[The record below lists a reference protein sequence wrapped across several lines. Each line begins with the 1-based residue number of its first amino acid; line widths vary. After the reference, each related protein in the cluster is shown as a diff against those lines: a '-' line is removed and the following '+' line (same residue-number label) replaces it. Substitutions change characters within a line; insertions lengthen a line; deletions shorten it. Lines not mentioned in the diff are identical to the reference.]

1 MNVLRAV
8 AVGLLVTCSSPA
20 TGQVVTATRVAVL
33 PFRPTAICSAPGVQH
48 QFYVA
53 VKNGRVWVVRGSAV
67 ISTPA
72 LDHLWAIN
80 QNGEG
85 GLLGMAFHP
94 DFATNRKLYLCYTQ
108 TGVFGDTVVSE
119 FTMVAGTV
127 DRIDTNS
134 ERILVGPIPQTSN
147 GHKAGDLEFGPDG
160 MLYVALGDGDA
171 GSASNS
177 SIAQDL
183 GSKLGKILRVDVDA
197 PAPHVP
203 LDNPFVATPGAEPLV
218 WAYGVRNPWRIG
230 VDAATGSVFVGDV
243 GASAFE
249 ELTRIDVAD
258 AGANLGWPCRE
269 GLQCRSHTACACPGA
284 SLFDP
289 FHVLAHGGSPAVCAI
304 IGGDV
309 LRGCDI
315 PRLEGQY
322 IFADFCAPSLWM
334 IEDPYG
340 AANLVDLYAE
350 LGPAEQASLRNVSE
364 FGQGPSGE
372 LLVGT
377 HYTQEIWRIRARPGF
392 QPYCTAAPNSTGG
405 PATLL
410 ASGSASISAANLRLD
425 LTGLPPGAHGLM
437 LIGRG
442 RTYIEMVAGLPGTL
456 CVTGAPVYRWVDRVL
471 TASGTGSASLV
482 TDLTDLP
489 WGSLPV
495 PGDTWN
501 FQYWTRDANPLPTAN
516 MSTAVAVTFAP

>member
-8 AVGLLVTCSSPA
+8 AVGLLATLSSTA
-20 TGQVVTATRVAVL
+20 TAQQVTATRVAVL
-33 PFRPTAICSAPGVQH
+33 PFRPTAIASAPGVQH

-53 VKNGRVWVVRGSAV
+53 VKNGRIWIVRGSAV
-67 ISTPA
+67 LSTAA
-72 LDHLWAIN
+72 LDHAWAIS

-94 DFATNRKLYLCYTQ
+94 DFAANRKLFLCYTR
-108 TGVFGDTVVSE
+108 TGVHGDTVVSE
-119 FTMVAGTV
+119 FTMAPGSL
-127 DRIDTNS
+127 DQINPSS
-134 ERILVGPIPQTSN
+134 ERMIVGPIPQTSN

-160 MLYVALGDGDA
+160 MLYVALGDGDG

-177 SIAQDL
+177 SIAQNL

-203 LDNPFVATPGAEPLV
+203 LNNPFVASPGAEPLV
-218 WAYGVRNPWRIG
+218 WAYGMRNPWRIG
-230 VDAATGSVFVGDV
+230 VDAVTGSVFVGDV

-269 GLQCRSHTACACPGA
+269 GLQCRTHPACVCPGT

-289 FHVLAHGGSPAVCAI
+289 FHVLAHGGSPSACAI
-304 IGGDV
+304 IGGEV

-322 IFADFCAPSLWM
+322 IFADFCLPSLWM

-340 AANLVDLYAE
+340 AANVVDLYAE
-350 LGPAEQASLRNVSE
+350 LGPSEQASLRNITE
-364 FGQGPSGE
+364 FAQGPSGE
-372 LLVGT
+372 LLVGV
-377 HYTQEIWRIRARPGF
+377 HYTQEVWRIRARPGF
-392 QPYCTAAPNSTGG
+392 QPYCTSAPNSSG
-405 PATLL
+405 ASALLL
-410 ASGSASISAANLRLD
+410 ASGSASISAANLGLN
-425 LTGLPPGAHGLM
+425 LTGLPPGAFGIIF
-437 LIGRG
+437 IGRD
-442 RTYIEMVAGLPGTL
+442 RTYIEMVAGLQGTL
-456 CVTGAPVYRWVDRVL
+456 CVAGAPVYRWLNHVL
-471 TASGTGSASLV
+471 TASPTGTASLV
-482 TDLTDLP
+482 SDLTDLP

-495 PGDTWN
+495 AGETWN